1 MTWQLL
7 LFTIYAVLAIG
18 FLYYLSFMELIIDSK
33 GVQHSIKNYMKG
45 PMILVSR
52 TNKINNLNKEN

>member
-7 LFTIYAVLAIG
+7 LFTVYTVLAIG
-18 FLYYLSFMELIIDSK
+18 FIYYLSFMEIIIDSK
-33 GVQHSIKNYMKG
+33 GVQHSLKNYLKG

-52 TNKINNLNKEN
+52 NKINNLNKEN